1 MSFLFPNTN
10 ISELFEHAHL
20 PVLLIAGTV
29 IIVSFYSGKS
39 TKFIRLP
46 SIIGYMMIGLV
57 LGPSFINLL
66 NHEVQ
71 KEFSFITEIALG
83 FVALSIGLELNLSSL
98 KKLGS
103 GIISIIFMESF
114 SAFILVGAGLYIFTQ
129 DLPLS
134 LIFASFAPASAPAGT
149 VAVIKEYK
157 AKGNLTKALYAV
169 VGFDD
174 GLAIIIFGFT
184 AAVVRML
191 LVNETGGGEFSIM
204 HAMWEPLKETFL
216 SLIVGGVMAVLISL
230 LIRKIKSNSE
240 LLIAIVGFILIT
252 NGLCSVM
259 HLSLILTNM
268 VIGLVIV
275 NTQRHELAHRIG
287 ELLSE
292 VMPLFFVLFFALAGS
307 NLHVSAL
314 PSLGVI
320 GVVYIICRSL
330 GLIGGAALGGKI
342 GNVDKNVKKY
352 VGLGIL
358 SQAGVAIG
366 LALIVKQEFQGI
378 GKVVEVVNG
387 VEVHTGDVIGTIGI
401 TTITATCIFFEVI
414 GPILTKVALTKAGEI
429 EQEPVLKKAATE

>member
-1 MSFLFPNTN
+1 MPSFFANIN
-10 ISELFEHAHL
+10 ISGFLENAHL
-20 PVLLIAGTV
+20 PVLLVAGTL

-39 TKFIRLP
+39 TKLLRLP
-46 SIIGYMMIGLV
+46 SIIGYMLIGLI
-57 LGPSFINLL
+57 LGPSFVNLL

-83 FVALSIGLELNLSSL
+83 FVALSIGLELNLGSL
-98 KKLGS
+98 RKLGS
-103 GIISIIFMESF
+103 GIISIIFAESIG
-114 SAFILVGAGLYIFTQ
+114 AFLLVAAGLYFFSR

-174 GLAIIIFGFT
+174 GLAIVIFGFT

-191 LVNETGGGEFSIM
+191 LVNETGGGEFNIF
-204 HAMWEPLKETFL
+204 HAVMEPLKETFL
-216 SLIVGGVMAVLISL
+216 SLLVGGVIAVIVSFLV
-230 LIRKIKSNSE
+230 RRIKSNAE
-240 LLIAIVGFILIT
+240 LLIMIVGFVLLA
-252 NGLCSVM
+252 NGLCTMM

-275 NTQRHELAHRIG
+275 NTQRHELAHKIG
-287 ELLSE
+287 EILSG

-307 NLHVSAL
+307 NLHISAL
-314 PSLGVI
+314 PSLGAFGI
-320 GVVYIICRSL
+320 IYILCRSF
-330 GLIGGAALGGKI
+330 GLIGGAALGGSI
-342 GNVDKNVKKY
+342 GNVDRMVKKY

-366 LALIVKQEFQGI
+366 LTLIVKQDFQGL
-378 GKVVEVVNG
+378 GKVVEIVNG
-387 VEVHTGDVIGTIGI
+387 VEIHTGDVIGTVGI
-401 TTITATCIFFEVI
+401 TTITATCIFFEII

-429 EQEPVLKKAATE
+429 EVNQE